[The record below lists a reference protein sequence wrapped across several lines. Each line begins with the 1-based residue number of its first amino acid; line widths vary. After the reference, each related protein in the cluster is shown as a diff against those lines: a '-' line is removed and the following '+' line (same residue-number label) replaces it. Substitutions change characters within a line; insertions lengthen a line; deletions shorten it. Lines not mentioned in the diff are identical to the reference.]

1 MFNPCFIRGSTESSR
16 LGRGLTGLG
25 LGFLLCFGAGS
36 FRIGAHAA
44 EPLHAGLVATATD
57 GQRTAKFIL
66 PTPNF
71 TLLHGE
77 SIHPAL
83 APEFKVEW
91 SGVLKLS
98 RSGRYTLFADAKVFV
113 DGKEIQGQP
122 TQLEGGERAL
132 KIEFT
137 RKPNSTAR
145 LQLQWESDHF
155 AREPV
160 PHTAFANRER
170 DWPASVTEQL
180 AVKTVSPAPLQEFHR
195 LTRQLNCAEC
205 HEFYGPAK
213 RVLEGADAPPSLTDA
228 GNKLR
233 ASWLTQ
239 VLVNNKRVR
248 PWMKLEPQ
256 HGGEAARPLVKLF
269 AQQAGAE
276 LGEGASVPPP
286 SPPQAAEGL
295 KLLGKGEGGLACI
308 NCHDFAGHRS
318 AGDLR
323 GPDMTEMHA
332 RIRTDWLLRW
342 LHEPSRLQPGT
353 AMPAFF
359 SDMPAAQAQAKMNAL
374 VHALAAGKTLPL
386 PEGLLDRAQD
396 YRLLVRDEPV
406 VFRTFIADSSTRSI
420 AVGLPGGVSYVF
432 DAEQCRVR
440 FAWRGEF
447 LDVAPV
453 WTGRGG
459 GQAKALGTKFFT
471 APAGQPLRI
480 GNADSEPVVKFRGYR
495 LVDKFPEFQFDV
507 DGVPVRQR
515 VSKAADNGVTLE
527 FELGPTKGDVWFVA
541 GENAAV
547 NFSSTAGKFESGRLR
562 VPGGASVK
570 FSVRLDGK

>member
-1 MFNPCFIRGSTESSR
+1 MHRAMLR
-16 LGRGLTGLG
+16 LTGRE
-25 LGFLLCFGAGS
+25 FGVLS
-36 FRIGAHAA
+36 FFVAFCLAVRGHGA
-44 EPLHAGLVATATD
+44 EPLHSGLVATATD
-57 GQRTAKFIL
+57 GKSTAKFLL

-71 TLLHGE
+71 TLLNGE

-83 APEFKVEW
+83 APDFKVEW

-113 DGKEIQGQP
+113 DGKEIQGRP
-122 TQLEGGERAL
+122 TQLEAGERAL

-160 PHTAFANRER
+160 QHAAFANRER

-180 AVKTVSPAPLQEFHR
+180 AVEIVSPSPLQEFHR
-195 LTRQLNCAEC
+195 LTRQLNCNEC
-205 HEFYGPAK
+205 HELYGPAK
-213 RVLEGADAPPSLTDA
+213 RTLEGNDAPPSLTDA

-256 HGGEAARPLVKLF
+256 HGGEAARPLVGLF
-269 AQQAGAE
+269 ARQAGAE
-276 LGEGASVPPP
+276 LGEGATVPTPTP
-286 SPPQAAEGL
+286 VQVAEGV
-295 KLLGKGEGGLACI
+295 KLLGKGEGGLGCI

-342 LHEPSRLQPGT
+342 LQEPSRLQPGT

-359 SDMPAAQAQAKMNAL
+359 SDMVADLAHAKMDAI
-374 VHALAAGKTLPL
+374 VRALAAGKSLPL
-386 PEGLLDRAQD
+386 PEGLLDGPQG
-396 YRLLVRDEPV
+396 YRLVVRDEPV
-406 VFRTFIADSSTRSI
+406 LLRTFIAESSTRSI

-447 LDVAPV
+447 LDVTPV

-459 GQAKALGTKFFT
+459 GQAKVLGTKFFT

-480 GNADSEPVVKFRGYR
+480 ANADSEPAVKFRGYR
-495 LVDKFPEFQFDV
+495 LVEKFPEFQFDV

-515 VSKAADNGVTLE
+515 VSKASDKGVTME
-527 FELGPTKGDVWFVA
+527 FELGPTKGDVWFIAPEIA
-541 GENAAV
+541 GV
-547 NFSSTAGKFESGRLR
+547 SFSSAAGKFEHGRLR
-562 VPGGASVK
+562 VPGAALVK
-570 FSVRLDGK
+570 FSVRLNGN